1 MNCKK
6 LFEKLFKNNEKIYKQ
21 FFQINNIKPF
31 NLTKHDKEYIQ
42 IIMKNK
48 KIKK

>member
-1 MNCKK
+1 MNGKK